1 MYQALNGVSRRWRK
15 RYFHTI
21 FLLLIVTSIN
31 HLATLL
37 PVPSYYVNAIG
48 VGNGRSRANTSNT
61 QQKSIPTTSSLMDRT
76 SLPEVN
82 MPANDTVGWQNFVKS
97 FRLKPAPET
106 MHYPYPCEFLST
118 PQTMD
123 NAPVSWNCTAG
134 SFCLF
139 SNHKEACPAGFFCP
153 ENTAQPLYC
162 CGGYYCPTPDKI
174 KICPEGK
181 FCPHGSTEPQGCHFL
196 AKCPEGT
203 ATVSKFGVIFLFGAF
218 MTVASMLFAIKQR
231 KDNIK
236 RIKYQHLLQYGY
248 GAQDE
253 SANVDMGQVER
264 TFDISF
270 TDLGLVLPSGVE
282 IMRGVSGELKSSR
295 CCAILGP
302 SGAGKTTFVSLLTGK
317 AQRTS
322 GSVQINGVDEPLSN
336 YSKLIG
342 FVPQEDIMLR
352 ELTVRDILMHSAMM
366 RLPAKLPQRA
376 KKKKVLETIKYL
388 ELGHVMDNVIGDEAT
403 RGISGGQRK
412 RVNIGMELVAN
423 PSVLFLDEP
432 TSGLDSA
439 TSYEVCSLLRNIAHK
454 QRLTVAAVI
463 HSPSPQAFNQFDDL
477 LVLGKGGRVVYFGPR
492 DKALDYFHRIGFTCP
507 PDENPADFYI
517 AVTSGKVR
525 PQKNPNYRPSDL
537 FLYWE
542 RYTLYED
549 SCTPPNS
556 ATSRLMMMDGGRPTS
571 TTLMTE
577 PYSFMDDHPGGVSNY
592 HYDNDSEMQMSSINA
607 STACKNV
614 TRFLRDVGVAVRTII
629 HDWTS
634 YLSDL
639 AREFYCF
646 MACVLQFWRND
657 PIRSTP
663 NVLVVFL
670 LCFKRACM
678 QIYRSRDQFLK
689 DQLLHLGCGAFISIA
704 ARQSDYLG
712 RQPESICQIA
722 PIALQFMC
730 REPFDH
736 IAEVGVFVSLGVLFS
751 GINVGSSTFGNEK
764 VVYWRDSA
772 AGMRTIPYFL
782 AKMVADLP
790 RCLIAALCFS
800 LSFIVFFPYRSK
812 YIYLYCIIS
821 LLYYVAFAM
830 GYFISIITNKEM
842 SGLVG
847 TAFALAWAIVFSG
860 SVPDLSDVMHDD
872 SYLPSRW
879 LWRISAPRY
888 AIEAIFIKEVGAR
901 PFPEIREDRLPHE
914 YNLNNYTY
922 CLFAV
927 AIIGIVWN
935 VIALIFMKLVNR
947 TKIR

>member
-1 MYQALNGVSRRWRK
+1 MLEKLDVIPRHQRKCRMWSVFALLWLMINNLAILSVESASNSDTLGTGMSTGTGHNTRLK
-15 RYFHTI
+15 
-21 FLLLIVTSIN
+21 SIQQKISSQI
-31 HLATLL
+31 
-37 PVPSYYVNAIG
+37 PSTG
-48 VGNGRSRANTSNT
+48 NT
-61 QQKSIPTTSSLMDRT
+61 QLSSMN
-76 SLPEVN
+76 LPSDGSTEL
-82 MPANDTVGWQNFVKS
+82 QSFIKS
-97 FRLKPAPET
+97 FKLKAAPET
-106 MHYPYPCEFLST
+106 LRYRYPCEFLST
-118 PQTMD
+118 PQAAD
-123 NAPVSWNCTAG
+123 NAPTSWNCTAG
-134 SFCLF
+134 SFCLIH
-139 SNHKEACPAGFFCP
+139 NHKEACPAGFFCP

-203 ATVSKFGVIFLFGAF
+203 ATVSKFGVVFLFGAF
-218 MTVASMLFAIKQR
+218 MTVASMLFAIKLR

-270 TDLGLVLPSGVE
+270 QDLGLVLPSGVE
-282 IMRGVSGELKSSR
+282 IMRGVS
-295 CCAILGP
+295 GP

-322 GSVQINGVDEPLSN
+322 GRVKINGIDEPLNN

-342 FVPQEDIMLR
+342 FVPQEDTMLR

-366 RLPAKLPQRA
+366 RLPQKLPQRA

-388 ELGHVMDNVIGDEAT
+388 ELGHVMDSIIGDEAT

-439 TSYEVCSLLRNIAHK
+439 TSYEVCSLLRNIAHR

-525 PQKNPNYRPSDL
+525 PKNNISYRPSDL
-537 FLYWE
+537 FMFWE
-542 RYTLYED
+542 RFIRNED
-549 SCTPPNS
+549 PLVCPQQAEFIRPS
-556 ATSRLMMMDGGRPTS
+556 MM
-571 TTLMTE
+571 E
-577 PYSFMDDHPGGVSNY
+577 AVSFMGNINY
-592 HYDNDSEMQMSSINA
+592 AGIHYDNDSEANTSIVSSN
-607 STACKNV
+607 CKHAV
-614 TRFLRDVGVAVRTII
+614 RFLKDVGIAIKAI
-629 HDWTS
+629 FHDWLAYTT
-634 YLSDL
+634 DL
-639 AREFYCF
+639 LYEFYCF
-646 MACVLQFWRND
+646 MACVLQFWRKD

-663 NVLVVFL
+663 NVLIVFL

-751 GINVGSSTFGNEK
+751 GINVGTSTFGQEK

-772 AGMRTIPYFL
+772 AGMRTVPYFL

-790 RCLIAALCFS
+790 RCLIAAFCFS

-812 YIYLYCIIS
+812 YVYLYCIIS
-821 LLYYVAFAM
+821 LLYYVAFGM
-830 GYFISIITNKEM
+830 GYFISMITNKEM

-847 TAFALAWAIVFSG
+847 TAFALAWALVFSG

-872 SYLPSRW
+872 SYVPSRW
-879 LWRISAPRY
+879 LWKISAPRY

-914 YNLNNYTY
+914 YNLNS
-922 CLFAV
+922 
-927 AIIGIVWN
+927 
-935 VIALIFMKLVNR
+935 K
-947 TKIR
+947 

>member
-1 MYQALNGVSRRWRK
+1 
-15 RYFHTI
+15 
-21 FLLLIVTSIN
+21 
-31 HLATLL
+31 
-37 PVPSYYVNAIG
+37 
-48 VGNGRSRANTSNT
+48 
-61 QQKSIPTTSSLMDRT
+61 
-76 SLPEVN
+76 
-82 MPANDTVGWQNFVKS
+82 
-97 FRLKPAPET
+97 
-106 MHYPYPCEFLST
+106 ST
-118 PQTMD
+118 PQAAD
-123 NAPVSWNCTAG
+123 NAPISWNCTAG
-134 SFCLF
+134 HFCLF
-139 SNHKEACPAGFFCP
+139 HNHKEACPAGFFCP

-236 RIKYQHLLQYGY
+236 RNKYQHLLQYGY

-270 TDLGLVLPSGVE
+270 RNLGLVLPSGVE

-317 AQRTS
+317 VQRTS
-322 GSVQINGVDEPLSN
+322 GSVQVNGVDEPLSN

-388 ELGHVMDNVIGDEAT
+388 ELGHVMDSVIGDEAT

-463 HSPSPQAFNQFDDL
+463 HSPSPQAFDQFDDL

-492 DKALDYFHRIGFTCP
+492 DQALDYFDSIGFTCP

-525 PQKNPNYRPSDL
+525 PRMNPNYRPSDL
-537 FLYWE
+537 FLFWE
-542 RYTLYED
+542 RHTLSED
-549 SCTPPNS
+549 VCLSSYPARMGRLGMLESSSSPLPLPPPS
-556 ATSRLMMMDGGRPTS
+556 LPPSYCYMADDPAALHY
-571 TTLMTE
+571 
-577 PYSFMDDHPGGVSNY
+577 PYD
-592 HYDNDSEMQMSSINA
+592 Q
-607 STACKNV
+607 
-614 TRFLRDVGVAVRTII
+614 DVGVATRALAR
-629 HDWTS
+629 DWTS
-634 YLSDL
+634 YLWDL
-639 AREFYCF
+639 GHEFYCF
-646 MACVLQFWRND
+646 MASVLQFWRSD

-678 QIYRSRDQFLK
+678 QIYRSRGQFLK

-704 ARQSDYLG
+704 ARQSDFLG
-712 RQPESICQIA
+712 RQPESICQVA
-722 PIALQFMC
+722 PIALQFIC

-736 IAEVGVFVSLGVLFS
+736 IAEVGIFVSLGVLFS
-751 GINVGSSTFGNEK
+751 GINVGLSTFGNEK

-772 AGMRTIPYFL
+772 TGMRTIPYFL

-800 LSFIVFFPYRSK
+800 LSFIVFFPY
-812 YIYLYCIIS
+812 
-821 LLYYVAFAM
+821 
-830 GYFISIITNKEM
+830 
-842 SGLVG
+842 
-847 TAFALAWAIVFSG
+847 
-860 SVPDLSDVMHDD
+860 
-872 SYLPSRW
+872 
-879 LWRISAPRY
+879 
-888 AIEAIFIKEVGAR
+888 
-901 PFPEIREDRLPHE
+901 
-914 YNLNNYTY
+914 
-922 CLFAV
+922 
-927 AIIGIVWN
+927 
-935 VIALIFMKLVNR
+935 
-947 TKIR
+947 